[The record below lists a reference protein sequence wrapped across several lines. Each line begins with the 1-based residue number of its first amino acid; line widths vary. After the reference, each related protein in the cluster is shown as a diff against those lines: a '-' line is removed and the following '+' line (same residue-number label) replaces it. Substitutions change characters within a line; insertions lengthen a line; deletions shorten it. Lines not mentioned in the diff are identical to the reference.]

1 MCSPS
6 SNAAKIAESPILR
19 LSVYIQDRL
28 VAHLFRERDQ
38 YVLQYQPEVAAADF
52 VSLTMPVQATPW
64 LWPRDLH
71 PFFRQNLPEGYL
83 LSILRE
89 VLGSALDG
97 TDLSLLAI
105 VGRNG
110 IGRVTV
116 TPPRMQDGTPEQ
128 TLDLQALLH
137 EDFSPSY
144 FDDLVRRYARSA
156 VSGVVPKF
164 LAPQTPEDFQEA
176 RRVTLRTARYIV
188 KGSSN
193 LPYLAFN
200 EHHTLRVLARL
211 NKVPVAHTQL
221 SDDGQI
227 LLVERFD
234 VDARG
239 IPTHGLEDACS
250 LLGLPPHEKY
260 APSMERVLKAT
271 EAYLPDATRQ
281 AQVEQLGYHLL
292 TNFVVRNSDCHSKNI
307 ALYYTS
313 LDDVAFSP
321 VYDLVTTQAYDGF
334 RDSTPGLSIE
344 GRKSW
349 IPGKTLPH
357 FFASRLGISA
367 RRYAQMIEELCDSAV
382 EVARELA
389 KLARAETR
397 WRTVI
402 KNMLH
407 AWNHGM
413 RDVRNP
419 NSTVSLAPIMEKAG
433 FSDYEKPM
441 PAPRTGES
449 PLLAKRR
456 SSPRVRKR
464 KGETRG

>member
-1 MCSPS
+1 MKLAVFVQS
-6 SNAAKIAESPILR
+6 
-19 LSVYIQDRL
+19 RL

-38 YVLQYQPEVAAADF
+38 YVSQYEPGVDPADF
-52 VSLTMPVQATPW
+52 VSLTMPVQASPW

-97 TDLSLLAI
+97 TDLSLLAV

-116 TPPRMQDGTPEQ
+116 TPPQIQNGASEEP
-128 TLDLQALLH
+128 LDLKALLH
-137 EDFSPSY
+137 EDFSHKY

-156 VSGVVPKF
+156 VSGVIPKF
-164 LAPQTPEDFQEA
+164 LSPEATEEPLEA
-176 RRVTLRTARYIV
+176 GRATLRTARYVV

-200 EHHTLRVLARL
+200 EHHTMRVLARL

-221 SDDGQI
+221 SDDGQV

-234 VDARG
+234 VDAQG
-239 IPTHGLEDACS
+239 VPTHGLEDACS

-281 AQVEQLGYHLL
+281 MQLEQLGYHLL
-292 TNFVVRNSDCHSKNI
+292 TNFVIRNADCHSKNI

-313 LDDVAFSP
+313 LDDVALTP

-357 FFASRLGISA
+357 FFASRLGISS
-367 RRYAQMIEELCDSAV
+367 RRYSLMLEELCDSAV
-382 EVARELA
+382 EIARELA
-389 KLARAETR
+389 KLASVETR
-397 WRTVI
+397 WHSII

-407 AWNHGM
+407 AWDRGM
-413 RDVRNP
+413 QDVRNP
-419 NSTVSLAPIMEKAG
+419 NSTVSLAPVIKEAG
-433 FSDYEKPM
+433 FSDYDKPA
-441 PAPRTGES
+441 PAPRAGES

-464 KGETRG
+464 RGEPPT

>member
-1 MCSPS
+1 M
-6 SNAAKIAESPILR
+6 
-19 LSVYIQDRL
+19 

-38 YVLQYQPEVAAADF
+38 YVLQYQPAVAPADF
-52 VSLTMPVQATPW
+52 VSLTMPVQASPW

-97 TDLSLLAI
+97 TDLSLLAV

-116 TPPRMQDGTPEQ
+116 TPPQMQDHAPEES
-128 TLDLQALLH
+128 LDLKALLH
-137 EDFSPSY
+137 EDFSPKY

-164 LAPQTPEDFQEA
+164 LSPEVPEEPLQAA
-176 RRVTLRTARYIV
+176 RATLRTARYLV

-200 EHHTLRVLARL
+200 EHHTMRVLARL

-221 SDDGQI
+221 SDDGQV

-234 VDARG
+234 VDAQG
-239 IPTHGLEDACS
+239 APTHGLEDACS

-260 APSMERVLKAT
+260 APSMERVLRAT

-281 AQVEQLGYHLL
+281 TQLEQLGYHLL
-292 TNFVVRNSDCHSKNI
+292 TNFVIRNADCHSKNI

-313 LDDVAFSP
+313 LDDVAFTP

-349 IPGKTLPH
+349 MPGKTLPH
-357 FFASRLGISA
+357 FFASRLGISS
-367 RRYAQMIEELCDSAV
+367 RRYSLMLEELCDSAV

-389 KLARAETR
+389 KLARTETR
-397 WRTVI
+397 WQSII
-402 KNMLH
+402 KNMLY
-407 AWNHGM
+407 AWDRGM
-413 RDVRNP
+413 QDVRNP
-419 NSTVSLAPIMEKAG
+419 NPTVSLAPVIKEAG
-433 FSDYEKPM
+433 LSDYDKPA
-441 PAPRTGES
+441 PAPREGES

-456 SSPRVRKR
+456 SSPGVRKR
-464 KGETRG
+464 KGEPRT

>member
-6 SNAAKIAESPILR
+6 SNGARIAESSTLK
-19 LSVYIQDRL
+19 LSVFVQGRL

-38 YVLQYQPEVAAADF
+38 YVLQYEPAVAPADF
-52 VSLTMPVQATPW
+52 VSLTMPVQASPW
-64 LWPRDLH
+64 TWPRDLH

-83 LSILRE
+83 LSVLRE

-97 TDLSLLAI
+97 TDLSLLAV

-110 IGRVTV
+110 IGRITV
-116 TPPRMQDGTPEQ
+116 TPQPIQDRTPEEP
-128 TLDLQALLH
+128 LDVRALLH
-137 EDFSPSY
+137 EDFSPKY

-164 LAPQTPEDFQEA
+164 LSPDTPEEPLNA
-176 RRVTLRTARYIV
+176 GRVTLHTSRYIV

-211 NKVPVAHTQL
+211 NKVPVARTQL
-221 SDDGQI
+221 SDDGQV

-234 VDARG
+234 VNAQG
-239 IPTHGLEDACS
+239 APTHGLEDACS

-271 EAYLPDATRQ
+271 EAYLPDASRH
-281 AQVEQLGYHLL
+281 AQLEQLGYHLL
-292 TNFVVRNSDCHSKNI
+292 TNFVIRNADCHSKNI

-313 LDDVAFSP
+313 LDDVAYTP
-321 VYDLVTTQAYDGF
+321 VYDLVTSQAYDGF

-357 FFASRLGISA
+357 FFTSRLGIPSRQYA
-367 RRYAQMIEELCDSAV
+367 RMLEELCDSAV

-389 KLARAETR
+389 KLARTHTR
-397 WRTVI
+397 WRSIV
-402 KNMLH
+402 KNMLF
-407 AWNHGM
+407 AWDRGM
-413 RDVRNP
+413 QDVRNT
-419 NSTVSLAPIMEKAG
+419 NSTVSLAPVMRAAG
-433 FSDYEKPM
+433 FSDYEKPA

-464 KGETRG
+464 KGDPH

>member
-1 MCSPS
+1 
-6 SNAAKIAESPILR
+6 
-19 LSVYIQDRL
+19 
-28 VAHLFRERDQ
+28 
-38 YVLQYQPEVAAADF
+38 
-52 VSLTMPVQATPW
+52 
-64 LWPRDLH
+64 
-71 PFFRQNLPEGYL
+71 
-83 LSILRE
+83 
-89 VLGSALDG
+89 
-97 TDLSLLAI
+97 
-105 VGRNG
+105 
-110 IGRVTV
+110 
-116 TPPRMQDGTPEQ
+116 
-128 TLDLQALLH
+128 
-137 EDFSPSY
+137 
-144 FDDLVRRYARSA
+144 
-156 VSGVVPKF
+156 VPKF
-164 LAPQTPEDFQEA
+164 LPPQTQAQPLETGRA
-176 RRVTLRTARYIV
+176 TLRTSRYLV
-188 KGSSN
+188 KGSNN

-221 SDDGQI
+221 SDDGQV

-239 IPTHGLEDACS
+239 TPTHGLEDACS

-281 AQVEQLGYHLL
+281 AQLERLGYHLL
-292 TNFVVRNSDCHSKNI
+292 TNFVIRNADCHSKNI

-313 LDDVAFSP
+313 LDDVAFTP

-349 IPGKTLPH
+349 SPGKTLPH
-357 FFASRLGISA
+357 FFASRLGIPS
-367 RRYAQMIEELCDSAV
+367 RQYSLMLEELCDSAV

-389 KLARAETR
+389 QLASTETR
-397 WRTVI
+397 WHSII
-402 KNMLH
+402 KNMLYT
-407 AWNHGM
+407 WDRGM
-413 RDVRNP
+413 QDVRNH
-419 NSTVSLAPIMEKAG
+419 NSTTSLAPVMKEAG
-433 FSDYEKPM
+433 FSDYDKPA

-464 KGETRG
+464 KGEPRH

>member
-1 MCSPS
+1 M
-6 SNAAKIAESPILR
+6 
-19 LSVYIQDRL
+19 

-38 YVLQYQPEVAAADF
+38 YVLQYDPAVVPADF
-52 VSLTMPVQATPW
+52 VSLTMPVQASPW

-83 LSILRE
+83 LAILRE

-97 TDLSLLAI
+97 TDLSLLAV

-116 TPPRMQDGTPEQ
+116 TPPQMPDHAPEEP
-128 TLDLQALLH
+128 LDLKALLH
-137 EDFSPSY
+137 EDFSPRY

-156 VSGVVPKF
+156 VSGVMPKF
-164 LAPQTPEDFQEA
+164 LSPEAPEEPLKAA
-176 RRVTLRTARYIV
+176 RATLRTARYLV

-200 EHHTLRVLARL
+200 EHHTMRVLARL

-221 SDDGQI
+221 SDDGQV

-239 IPTHGLEDACS
+239 VPTHGLEDACS

-260 APSMERVLKAT
+260 SASMERVLKAT

-281 AQVEQLGYHLL
+281 TQLERLGYHLL
-292 TNFVVRNSDCHSKNI
+292 TNFVIRNADCHSKNV

-313 LDDVAFSP
+313 LDDVAFTP

-334 RDSTPGLSIE
+334 QDSTPGLSIE

-349 IPGKTLPH
+349 SPGKTLQH
-357 FFASRLGISA
+357 FFASRLGISS
-367 RRYAQMIEELCDSAV
+367 RRYSLMLEELCDSAV

-389 KLARAETR
+389 KLARTETR
-397 WRTVI
+397 WHSII
-402 KNMLH
+402 KNMLY
-407 AWNHGM
+407 AWDRGM

-419 NSTVSLAPIMEKAG
+419 NSTVSLAPVIKEAG
-433 FSDYEKPM
+433 LSDYDKPA
-441 PAPRTGES
+441 PAPRAGES

-464 KGETRG
+464 KGEPHT

>member
-1 MCSPS
+1 M
-6 SNAAKIAESPILR
+6 E
-19 LSVYIQDRL
+19 LSVLVQARP

-38 YVLQYQPEVAAADF
+38 YVLQYEPGVAPADF
-52 VSLTMPVQATPW
+52 VSLTMPVQASPW

-83 LSILRE
+83 LTVLRE

-97 TDLSLLAI
+97 TDLSLLAV

-116 TPPRMQDGTPEQ
+116 IPPQAWDPVREEPP
-128 TLDLQALLH
+128 DLKALLH
-137 EDFSPSY
+137 QDFDPRQ

-164 LAPQTPEDFQEA
+164 LSPQAPAEAPEPGRA
-176 RRVTLRTARYIV
+176 TLRTARYLV

-200 EHHTLRVLARL
+200 EHYTMRVLARL

-227 LLVERFD
+227 LLVKRFD
-234 VDARG
+234 VDAQG
-239 IPTHGLEDACS
+239 TPTHGMEDACS

-271 EAYLPDATRQ
+271 EAYLPDAARQ
-281 AQVEQLGYHLL
+281 AQLEQLGYHLL
-292 TNFVVRNSDCHSKNI
+292 TNFVVRNADCHSKNI

-313 LDDVAFSP
+313 LDDVAFTP
-321 VYDLVTTQAYDGF
+321 VYDLLTTQAYDGF
-334 RDSTPGLSIE
+334 RDSAPGLSIE
-344 GRKSW
+344 GRKTW
-349 IPGKTLPH
+349 APGKTLPH
-357 FFASRLGISA
+357 FFTSRLGISS
-367 RRYAQMIEELCDSAV
+367 RQYAQMLEELCDSAV
-382 EVARELA
+382 EVGRELA
-389 KLARAETR
+389 KLAGSEQR
-397 WRTVI
+397 WRGII

-407 AWNHGM
+407 AWDRGIQ
-413 RDVRNP
+413 DVRNP
-419 NSTVSLAPIMEKAG
+419 NSTVSLAPVIERAG
-433 FSDYEKPM
+433 FSDYDR
-441 PAPRTGES
+441 PAPAARTGES

-464 KGETRG
+464 KGELHT

>member
-1 MCSPS
+1 M
-6 SNAAKIAESPILR
+6 K
-19 LSVYIQDRL
+19 LSVFVQGRL
-28 VAHLFRERDQ
+28 IAHLFRERDH
-38 YVLQYQPEVAAADF
+38 YVLQYESEVVTADF
-52 VSLTMPVQATPW
+52 VSLTMPVQASPW

-97 TDLSLLAI
+97 TDLSLLAV

-116 TPPRMQDGTPEQ
+116 TPPMQDRAPEEP
-128 TLDLQALLH
+128 LDLKALLH
-137 EDFSPSY
+137 EDFSSNY
-144 FDDLVRRYARSA
+144 FDNLVRRYARSA

-164 LAPQTPEDFQEA
+164 LSPEAPEA
-176 RRVTLRTARYIV
+176 PREGGRATLRTARYLV

-221 SDDGQI
+221 SDDGQV

-234 VDARG
+234 VNAHG
-239 IPTHGLEDACS
+239 IATHGLEDACS

-281 AQVEQLGYHLL
+281 AQLEQLGYHLL
-292 TNFVVRNSDCHSKNI
+292 TNFVVRNADCHSKNI
-307 ALYYTS
+307 ALYYTC
-313 LDDVAFSP
+313 LDDVAFTP
-321 VYDLVTTQAYDGF
+321 VCDLVTGQAYEGF

-344 GRKSW
+344 GRKTW
-349 IPGKTLPH
+349 VPGKTLPH
-357 FFASRLGISA
+357 FFASRLGIAS
-367 RRYAQMIEELCDSAV
+367 RRYSQMLEELCDAAV
-382 EVARELA
+382 EVGRELA
-389 KLARAETR
+389 KLASGEKR
-397 WRTVI
+397 WRSII
-402 KNMLH
+402 KNMLY
-407 AWNHGM
+407 AWDRGM
-413 RDVRNP
+413 EDVRNP
-419 NSTVSLAPIMEKAG
+419 STTVSLAAVIKEAG
-433 FSDYEKPM
+433 FSDYDKPA
-441 PAPRTGES
+441 PAPRAGES

-456 SSPRVRKR
+456 SRPRVRKR
-464 KGETRG
+464 KGKTHT

>member
-1 MCSPS
+1 M
-6 SNAAKIAESPILR
+6 K
-19 LSVYIQDRL
+19 LSVFVQGRL
-28 VAHLFRERDQ
+28 IAHLFRERDH
-38 YVLQYQPEVAAADF
+38 YVLQYESEVVPADF
-52 VSLTMPVQATPW
+52 VSLTMPVQASPW

-97 TDLSLLAI
+97 TDLSLLAV
-105 VGRNG
+105 VGGNA

-116 TPPRMQDGTPEQ
+116 TPPMQDRTPEEP
-128 TLDLQALLH
+128 LDLKALLH
-137 EDFSPSY
+137 EDFSPNY

-164 LAPQTPEDFQEA
+164 LSPEAPEA
-176 RRVTLRTARYIV
+176 PREAGRATLRTARYLV

-221 SDDGQI
+221 SDDGQV

-234 VDARG
+234 VNAHG
-239 IPTHGLEDACS
+239 IATHGLEDACS

-281 AQVEQLGYHLL
+281 AQLEQLGYHLL
-292 TNFVVRNSDCHSKNI
+292 TNFVVRNADCHSKNI
-307 ALYYTS
+307 ALYYTC
-313 LDDVAFSP
+313 LDDVAFTP
-321 VYDLVTTQAYDGF
+321 VYDLVTGQAYEGL

-344 GRKSW
+344 GRKIW
-349 IPGKTLPH
+349 FPGKTLPH
-357 FFASRLGISA
+357 FFASRLGIAS
-367 RRYAQMIEELCDSAV
+367 RRYSQMLEELCDSAV
-382 EVARELA
+382 EVGRELA
-389 KLARAETR
+389 KLAISEKR
-397 WRTVI
+397 WRSII
-402 KNMLH
+402 KNMLY
-407 AWNHGM
+407 AWDRGM
-413 RDVRNP
+413 QDVRNP
-419 NSTVSLAPIMEKAG
+419 NSTVSLAAVIKEAG
-433 FSDYEKPM
+433 FSDYDK
-441 PAPRTGES
+441 PAPAPHTGES

-464 KGETRG
+464 KGKTHT

>member
-1 MCSPS
+1 M
-6 SNAAKIAESPILR
+6 
-19 LSVYIQDRL
+19 
-28 VAHLFRERDQ
+28 VARLFRERDQ
-38 YVLQYQPEVAAADF
+38 YVLQYDPVVVPADF
-52 VSLTMPVQATPW
+52 VSLTMPVQASPW

-97 TDLSLLAI
+97 TDLSLLAV

-116 TPPRMQDGTPEQ
+116 TPPQMQGPVPEEP
-128 TLDLQALLH
+128 LDLKALLH
-137 EDFSPSY
+137 EDFSPRY

-164 LAPQTPEDFQEA
+164 LSPEAPEALPEA
-176 RRVTLRTARYIV
+176 GRTTLRTARYLV

-200 EHHTLRVLARL
+200 EHHTMRVLARL
-211 NKVPVAHTQL
+211 NKVPVADTQL
-221 SDDGQI
+221 SDDGQV

-281 AQVEQLGYHLL
+281 RQLEQLGYHLL
-292 TNFVVRNSDCHSKNI
+292 TNFVVRNADCHSKNI

-313 LDDVAFSP
+313 LDDVAFTP

-349 IPGKTLPH
+349 SPGKTLPH
-357 FFASRLGISA
+357 FFASRLGISS
-367 RRYAQMIEELCDSAV
+367 RRYSLMLEELCDSAV

-389 KLARAETR
+389 KLASTETR
-397 WRTVI
+397 WHSII
-402 KNMLH
+402 KNMLF
-407 AWNHGM
+407 AWDRGM
-413 RDVRNP
+413 QDVRNP
-419 NSTVSLAPIMEKAG
+419 NSTVSLAPVIKEAG
-433 FSDYEKPM
+433 LSDYDMPA

-464 KGETRG
+464 KGERAPE

>member
-1 MCSPS
+1 M
-6 SNAAKIAESPILR
+6 NLVVFVQGR
-19 LSVYIQDRL
+19 R

-38 YVLQYQPEVAAADF
+38 YVLQYESGVAPADF
-52 VSLTMPVQATPW
+52 VSLTMPVQASPW

-97 TDLSLLAI
+97 TDLSLLAV
-105 VGRNG
+105 VGRNS
-110 IGRVTV
+110 IGRVAV
-116 TPPRMQDGTPEQ
+116 TPPQMQGPGPEDP
-128 TLDLQALLH
+128 LDLQALLH
-137 EDFSPSY
+137 EDFSPQY

-164 LAPQTPEDFQEA
+164 LSPEASDEPREMGRA
-176 RRVTLRTARYIV
+176 TLRTARYLV
-188 KGSSN
+188 KGSGN

-200 EHHTLRVLARL
+200 EHYTLRVLARL
-211 NKVPVAHTQL
+211 DKVPVAHTQL
-221 SDDGQI
+221 SDDGQV

-239 IPTHGLEDACS
+239 VPSHGFEDACS

-271 EAYLPDATRQ
+271 AAYLPGDIHQ
-281 AQVEQLGYHLL
+281 AQLERLGYHLL
-292 TNFVVRNSDCHSKNI
+292 TNFVVRNADCHSKNI

-313 LDDVAFSP
+313 PDDVAFTP

-344 GRKSW
+344 GRKTW

-357 FFASRLGISA
+357 FFASRLGISS
-367 RRYAQMIEELCDSAV
+367 RRYAQMVEELCDSAV
-382 EVARELA
+382 AVGRELA
-389 KLARAETR
+389 KLAGSEQR
-397 WRTVI
+397 WRGII
-402 KNMLH
+402 KNMLYAWERGIH
-407 AWNHGM
+407 A
-413 RDVRNP
+413 VRNS
-419 NSTVSLAPIMEKAG
+419 NSTVSLAPVIQEAG
-433 FSDYEKPM
+433 FSDYDKAA

-464 KGETRG
+464 KGESRT

>member
-1 MCSPS
+1 M
-6 SNAAKIAESPILR
+6 
-19 LSVYIQDRL
+19 

-38 YVLQYQPEVAAADF
+38 YVLQYQPAVAPADF
-52 VSLTMPVQATPW
+52 VSLTMPVQASPW

-97 TDLSLLAI
+97 TDLSLLAV

-116 TPPRMQDGTPEQ
+116 TPPRMQDHAPEES
-128 TLDLQALLH
+128 LDLKALLH
-137 EDFSPSY
+137 EDFSPKY

-164 LAPQTPEDFQEA
+164 LSPEVPEEPLQAA
-176 RRVTLRTARYIV
+176 RATLRTARYLV

-200 EHHTLRVLARL
+200 EHHTMRVLARL

-221 SDDGQI
+221 SDDGQV

-234 VDARG
+234 VDAQG
-239 IPTHGLEDACS
+239 APTHGLEDACS

-260 APSMERVLKAT
+260 APSMERVLRAT

-281 AQVEQLGYHLL
+281 TQLEQLGYHLL
-292 TNFVVRNSDCHSKNI
+292 TNFVIRNADCHSKNI

-313 LDDVAFSP
+313 LDDVAFTP

-349 IPGKTLPH
+349 MPGKTLPH
-357 FFASRLGISA
+357 FFASRLGISS
-367 RRYAQMIEELCDSAV
+367 RRYSLMLEELCDSAV

-389 KLARAETR
+389 KLARTETR
-397 WRTVI
+397 WQSII
-402 KNMLH
+402 KNMLY
-407 AWNHGM
+407 AWDRGM
-413 RDVRNP
+413 QDVRNP
-419 NSTVSLAPIMEKAG
+419 NSTVSLAPVIKEAG
-433 FSDYEKPM
+433 FSDYDKPA
-441 PAPRTGES
+441 PAPRAGES

-464 KGETRG
+464 KGEPRT

>member
-1 MCSPS
+1 M
-6 SNAAKIAESPILR
+6 K
-19 LSVYIQDRL
+19 LSVFACGRL

-38 YVLQYQPEVAAADF
+38 YVLQYEPGVAAADF
-52 VSLTMPVQATPW
+52 VSLTMPVQASPW

-97 TDLSLLAI
+97 TDLSLLAV

-116 TPPRMQDGTPEQ
+116 TPPQVQGHAPREP
-128 TLDLQALLH
+128 LDLKALLH
-137 EDFSPSY
+137 DDFSPVY
-144 FDDLVRRYARSA
+144 FDQLVRRYARSA

-164 LAPQTPEDFQEA
+164 LSPEIAEGPPEPG
-176 RRVTLRTARYIV
+176 RVTLRTARYLV

-193 LPYLAFN
+193 LPYMAFN
-200 EHHTLRVLARL
+200 EHHTMRVLARL

-234 VDARG
+234 VDAHG
-239 IPTHGLEDACS
+239 VPTHGLEDACS

-260 APSMERVLKAT
+260 APSVERVLKAT

-281 AQVEQLGYHLL
+281 AQLERLGYQLL
-292 TNFVVRNSDCHSKNI
+292 TNFVVRNADCHSKNI

-313 LDDVAFSP
+313 LDDVAFTP
-321 VYDLVTTQAYDGF
+321 IYDLLTTQAYDGF

-344 GRKSW
+344 GRKTW
-349 IPGKTLPH
+349 IAGKTLPH
-357 FFASRLGISA
+357 FFTSRLGISS
-367 RRYAQMIEELCDSAV
+367 RQYSRMLEELCDSAV
-382 EVARELA
+382 EVGRELA
-389 KLARAETR
+389 QLASGETR
-397 WRTVI
+397 WRGII

-407 AWNHGM
+407 AWDRGI
-413 RDVRNP
+413 RDVRDL
-419 NSTVSLAPIMEKAG
+419 NSTVSLASVAKEAG
-433 FSDYEKPM
+433 FSDYDE
-441 PAPRTGES
+441 PAPAQRTGES

-456 SSPRVRKR
+456 SSPRVRRR
-464 KGETRG
+464 KEESRT

>member
-1 MCSPS
+1 MG
-6 SNAAKIAESPILR
+6 
-19 LSVYIQDRL
+19 IQGRQ

-38 YVLQYQPEVAAADF
+38 YVLQYQPATAPAAF
-52 VSLTMPVQATPW
+52 VSLTMPVQASPW

-83 LSILRE
+83 LTILRE
-89 VLGSALDG
+89 MLGSALDG
-97 TDLSLLAI
+97 TDLSLLAV

-116 TPPRMQDGTPEQ
+116 TPPQTQDRATEES
-128 TLDLQALLH
+128 LDLEALLH
-137 EDFSPSY
+137 ADFSPKY

-164 LAPQTPEDFQEA
+164 LSPDLTGEPQEPG
-176 RRVTLRTARYIV
+176 RMTLRTDRYVV
-188 KGSSN
+188 KGSSS

-200 EHHTLRVLARL
+200 EHHTMRVLARL
-211 NKVPVAHTQL
+211 NKVPVARTQL
-221 SDDGQI
+221 SDDGQV

-234 VDARG
+234 VDAHG
-239 IPTHGLEDACS
+239 IPSHGLEDACS

-271 EAYLPDATRQ
+271 EAYLPGATRQ
-281 AQVEQLGYHLL
+281 AQLEQLGYHLL
-292 TNFVVRNSDCHSKNI
+292 ANFVVRNADCHSKNI

-313 LDDVAFSP
+313 LDDVAFTP

-357 FFASRLGISA
+357 FFASRLGISS
-367 RRYAQMIEELCDSAV
+367 RRYSQMLEELCDCAV
-382 EVARELA
+382 EVGRDLA
-389 KLARAETR
+389 KLAGSEQR
-397 WRTVI
+397 WHNII

-407 AWNHGM
+407 AWDRGM
-413 RDVRNP
+413 QDTRNT
-419 NSTVSLAPIMEKAG
+419 NSTVSLAPIIEEAG
-433 FSDYEKPM
+433 FSDFQKPV
-441 PAPRTGES
+441 PATRTGES

-464 KGETRG
+464 KRNPP

>member
-1 MCSPS
+1 M
-6 SNAAKIAESPILR
+6 K
-19 LSVYIQDRL
+19 LSVFVQGRL
-28 VAHLFRERDQ
+28 IAHLFRERDH
-38 YVLQYQPEVAAADF
+38 YVLQYESEVVPADF
-52 VSLTMPVQATPW
+52 VSLTMPVQASPW

-97 TDLSLLAI
+97 TDLSLLAV

-116 TPPRMQDGTPEQ
+116 TPPMQDRAPEEP
-128 TLDLQALLH
+128 LDLKALLH
-137 EDFSPSY
+137 EDFSPNY
-144 FDDLVRRYARSA
+144 FDGLVRRYARSA

-164 LAPQTPEDFQEA
+164 LSPEAPEA
-176 RRVTLRTARYIV
+176 PREAARATLRTARYLV

-200 EHHTLRVLARL
+200 EHHTLRVLAQL

-221 SDDGQI
+221 SDDGQV

-234 VDARG
+234 VNAHG
-239 IPTHGLEDACS
+239 IATHGLEDACS

-281 AQVEQLGYHLL
+281 AQLEQLGYHLL
-292 TNFVVRNSDCHSKNI
+292 TNFVVRNADCHSKNI
-307 ALYYTS
+307 ALYYTC
-313 LDDVAFSP
+313 LDDVAFTP
-321 VYDLVTTQAYDGF
+321 VYDLVTGQAYEGL

-344 GRKSW
+344 GRKTW
-349 IPGKTLPH
+349 VPGKTLPH
-357 FFASRLGISA
+357 FFASRLGIAS
-367 RRYAQMIEELCDSAV
+367 RRYSQMLEELCDSAV
-382 EVARELA
+382 EVGRELA
-389 KLARAETR
+389 KLAGSEKR
-397 WRTVI
+397 WRSII
-402 KNMLH
+402 KNMLY
-407 AWNHGM
+407 AWDRGM
-413 RDVRNP
+413 QDVRNP
-419 NSTVSLAPIMEKAG
+419 NTTVSLAAVIKEAG
-433 FSDYEKPM
+433 FSDYDK
-441 PAPRTGES
+441 PAPAPHTGES

-464 KGETRG
+464 KGKTHT

>member
-1 MCSPS
+1 M
-6 SNAAKIAESPILR
+6 
-19 LSVYIQDRL
+19 VQGRL

-38 YVLQYQPEVAAADF
+38 YVLQYESVAASADF
-52 VSLTMPVQATPW
+52 VSLTMPVQASPW

-83 LSILRE
+83 LAILRE
-89 VLGSALDG
+89 VMGSALDG

-105 VGRNG
+105 VGRHG

-116 TPPRMQDGTPEQ
+116 TPPQMQNRTSEEP
-128 TLDLQALLH
+128 LDVQSLLH
-137 EDFSPSY
+137 EDFSPEY

-164 LAPQTPEDFQEA
+164 LSPQTPEQPLEVGRA
-176 RRVTLRTARYIV
+176 ILRTSRYLV
-188 KGSSN
+188 KGSGN

-200 EHHTLRVLARL
+200 EHYTMRVLARL

-239 IPTHGLEDACS
+239 LPTHGLEDACG

-281 AQVEQLGYHLL
+281 TQLEQLGYHLL
-292 TNFVVRNSDCHSKNI
+292 TNFVIRNADCHAKNI
-307 ALYYTS
+307 ALHYTS
-313 LDDVAFSP
+313 LDDVAFTP

-357 FFASRLGISA
+357 FFTSRLGIPS
-367 RRYAQMIEELCDSAV
+367 RRYSLMLEELCDSAV
-382 EVARELA
+382 AVARELA
-389 KLARAETR
+389 KLASTETR
-397 WRTVI
+397 WRSIV

-407 AWNHGM
+407 AWDRGM
-413 RDVRNP
+413 QDVQ
-419 NSTVSLAPIMEKAG
+419 SQKSKVTLAPVIKKAG
-433 FSDYEKPM
+433 FSDYERPA

-449 PLLAKRR
+449 ALLGKRR

-464 KGETRG
+464 KGEPHR

>member
-1 MCSPS
+1 M
-6 SNAAKIAESPILR
+6 R
-19 LSVYIQDRL
+19 LAVLVQGRQ

-38 YVLQYQPEVAAADF
+38 YVLQYDPGVAPADF
-52 VSLTMPVQATPW
+52 VSLTMPVQASPW

-89 VLGSALDG
+89 ILGSALDG
-97 TDLSLLAI
+97 TDLSLLAV

-110 IGRVTV
+110 IGRVTAI
-116 TPPRMQDGTPEQ
+116 PPQAQGHAPEEP
-128 TLDLQALLH
+128 LDLKALLH
-137 EDFSPSY
+137 EDFSPKY

-164 LAPQTPEDFQEA
+164 LSPEALEEPLGQGRA
-176 RRVTLRTARYIV
+176 TLRTARYLV

-193 LPYLAFN
+193 LPYLALN
-200 EHHTLRVLARL
+200 EHHTMQVLARL
-211 NKVPVAHTQL
+211 NKVPVAHTQV
-221 SDDGQI
+221 SDDGQV

-239 IPTHGLEDACS
+239 SLTHGLEDACS

-281 AQVEQLGYHLL
+281 VQLKQLGYHLL
-292 TNFVVRNSDCHSKNI
+292 ANFVVRNADCHSKNI

-313 LDDVAFSP
+313 LDDVAFTP
-321 VYDLVTTQAYDGF
+321 VFDLLTTQAYDGF
-334 RDSTPGLSIE
+334 RDGSPGLSIE
-344 GRKSW
+344 GRKTW
-349 IPGKTLPH
+349 NPGKTLPH
-357 FFASRLGISA
+357 FFTSRLGISS
-367 RRYAQMIEELCDSAV
+367 RMYWQMLEELCDSAV
-382 EVARELA
+382 DVGRELT
-389 KLARAETR
+389 KLAGSEKR
-397 WRTVI
+397 WQGII

-407 AWNHGM
+407 AWDRGIH
-413 RDVRNP
+413 DVRNP
-419 NSTVSLAPIMEKAG
+419 NSTVSLAPVIEAAG
-433 FSDYEKPM
+433 FSDYDRPA

-464 KGETRG
+464 KGESRPE

>member
-1 MCSPS
+1 M
-6 SNAAKIAESPILR
+6 N
-19 LSVYIQDRL
+19 LSVSVKARL

-38 YVLQYQPEVAAADF
+38 YVLQYQPAVSPEDF
-52 VSLTMPVQATPW
+52 VSLTMPVQASPW

-89 VLGSALDG
+89 ILGSGLDG
-97 TDLSLLAI
+97 TDLSLLAV

-116 TPPRMQDGTPEQ
+116 TPPQMHERAPEEP
-128 TLDLQALLH
+128 LDLKALLH
-137 EDFSPSY
+137 EDISPKY

-164 LAPQTPEDFQEA
+164 LSPEAPDEPLEA
-176 RRVTLRTARYIV
+176 ARATLRTARYLV

-200 EHHTLRVLARL
+200 EHHTMRVLARL

-221 SDDGQI
+221 SDDGQV

-239 IPTHGLEDACS
+239 VPTHGLEDACS

-281 AQVEQLGYHLL
+281 TQLEHLGYHLL
-292 TNFVVRNSDCHSKNI
+292 TNFVIRNADCHSKNI

-313 LDDVAFSP
+313 LDDVAFTP

-334 RDSTPGLSIE
+334 RDSAPGLSID

-349 IPGKTLPH
+349 SPGKTLPH
-357 FFASRLGISA
+357 FFASRLGISS
-367 RRYAQMIEELCDSAV
+367 RRYSLMLEELCDSAV

-389 KLARAETR
+389 KLANTETR
-397 WRTVI
+397 WHSVI
-402 KNMLH
+402 KNMLY
-407 AWNHGM
+407 AWERGM
-413 RDVRNP
+413 QDMRNP
-419 NSTVSLAPIMEKAG
+419 NSTVSLAPVIKEAG
-433 FSDYEKPM
+433 FSDYDKPP

-464 KGETRG
+464 KGEQ

>member
-1 MCSPS
+1 MYWLN
-6 SNAAKIAESPILR
+6 SNAAKSPRGSPLN
-19 LSVYIQDRL
+19 LTVGIQGRL

-38 YVLQYQPEVAAADF
+38 YVLQYQPAVASADF
-52 VSLTMPVQATPW
+52 VSLTMPVQASPW

-83 LSILRE
+83 LSIVRE

-97 TDLSLLAI
+97 TDLSLLAV

-116 TPPRMQDGTPEQ
+116 TPPQIQSRTPEEP
-128 TLDLQALLH
+128 LDLKALLH
-137 EDFSPSY
+137 EDFSPQY
-144 FDDLVRRYARSA
+144 FDHLVRRYARSA

-164 LAPQTPEDFQEA
+164 LSPELPEQTPDTS
-176 RRVTLRTARYIV
+176 RMTLRTDRYLV
-188 KGSSN
+188 KGSGN

-200 EHHTLRVLARL
+200 EHHTMRVLGRL
-211 NKVPVAHTQL
+211 DKVPVARTQL
-221 SDDGQI
+221 SDDGQV

-234 VDARG
+234 VDDQG

-260 APSMERVLKAT
+260 APSMERVLRAT

-281 AQVEQLGYHLL
+281 AQFEQLGYHLL
-292 TNFVVRNSDCHSKNI
+292 TNFVVRNADCHSKNI

-313 LDDVAFSP
+313 LEDVAYTP

-334 RDSTPGLSIE
+334 RDSTPGLTIE

-357 FFASRLGISA
+357 FFASRLGVSS
-367 RRYAQMIEELCDSAV
+367 RRYSNMLEELCDSAV
-382 EVARELA
+382 EIARELA
-389 KLARAETR
+389 KLARTETR
-397 WRTVI
+397 WRGII

-407 AWNHGM
+407 TWDRGM
-413 RDVRNP
+413 QDVRAP
-419 NSTVSLAPIMEKAG
+419 NSTVSLAPVIKKAG
-433 FSDYEKPM
+433 FSDYEKPA

-464 KGETRG
+464 KGESPR

>member
-6 SNAAKIAESPILR
+6 SSVVKTAEIPTLR
-19 LSVYIQDRL
+19 LSVFVQGRL

-38 YVLQYQPEVAAADF
+38 YVLQYEPAVASADF
-52 VSLTMPVQATPW
+52 VSLTMPVQASPW

-83 LSILRE
+83 LAILRE

-97 TDLSLLAI
+97 TDLSLLAV

-116 TPPRMQDGTPEQ
+116 RPPQIQNRTPEEP
-128 TLDLQALLH
+128 LDLQALLH
-137 EDFSPSY
+137 EDFSPKY

-164 LAPQTPEDFQEA
+164 LSPQTPEQLMEA
-176 RRVTLRTARYIV
+176 DRVALRTSRYLV
-188 KGSSN
+188 KGSNN

-200 EHHTLRVLARL
+200 EHHTMRVLARL

-221 SDDGQI
+221 SDDGQV

-234 VDARG
+234 VDSQG
-239 IPTHGLEDACS
+239 VPTHGLEDACS

-281 AQVEQLGYHLL
+281 TQLEQLGYHLL
-292 TNFVVRNSDCHSKNI
+292 TNFVIRNADCHSKNI
-307 ALYYTS
+307 ALYYTD
-313 LDDVAFSP
+313 LDDVSFTP
-321 VYDLVTTQAYDGF
+321 VYDLLTTQAYDGF

-357 FFASRLGISA
+357 FFTSRLGISS
-367 RRYAQMIEELCDSAV
+367 RRYSLMLEELCDSAV
-382 EVARELA
+382 EVARDLA
-389 KLARAETR
+389 KLASTETR
-397 WRTVI
+397 WYSII

-407 AWNHGM
+407 AWDRGMQDM
-413 RDVRNP
+413 RDP
-419 NSTVSLAPIMEKAG
+419 KSTLSLAPVIKKAG
-433 FSDYEKPM
+433 FSDYEKPAA
-441 PAPRTGES
+441 APRTGES

-464 KGETRG
+464 KRESRH

>member
-1 MCSPS
+1 M
-6 SNAAKIAESPILR
+6 K
-19 LSVYIQDRL
+19 LSVDVQGRL

-38 YVLQYQPEVAAADF
+38 YVLQYQPVVASADF
-52 VSLTMPVQATPW
+52 VSLTMPVQASPW
-64 LWPRDLH
+64 IWPRDLH

-89 VLGSALDG
+89 MLGSALDG
-97 TDLSLLAI
+97 TDLSLLAV

-110 IGRVTV
+110 IGRVTA
-116 TPPRMQDGTPEQ
+116 TPPQMQTRAPQEP
-128 TLDLQALLH
+128 LDLKALLH
-137 EDFSPSY
+137 ADFSPKY

-164 LAPQTPEDFQEA
+164 LSPEGLEEPLETG
-176 RRVTLRTARYIV
+176 RTTLRIERYLV

-193 LPYLAFN
+193 LPYMAFN
-200 EHHTLRVLARL
+200 EHHTMRVLRRL
-211 NKVPVAHTQL
+211 NKVPVARTQL
-221 SDDGQI
+221 SDDGQV

-234 VDARG
+234 VNARG

-281 AQVEQLGYHLL
+281 AQLEQLGYHLL
-292 TNFVVRNSDCHSKNI
+292 TNFVVRNADCHSKNI

-313 LDDVAFSP
+313 LDDVAYTP

-357 FFASRLGISA
+357 FFASRLGISS
-367 RRYAQMIEELCDSAV
+367 RRYSHMLEELCESAV

-389 KLARAETR
+389 RLASAETR
-397 WRTVI
+397 WRGII

-407 AWNHGM
+407 AWNRGM
-413 RDVRNP
+413 QDARAP
-419 NSTVSLAPIMEKAG
+419 NSSVSLAPVIKKAG
-433 FSDYEKPM
+433 FSDYEKPA
-441 PAPRTGES
+441 PAPRSGES

-464 KGETRG
+464 KGESRA

>member
-1 MCSPS
+1 M
-6 SNAAKIAESPILR
+6 E
-19 LSVYIQDRL
+19 LSVL
-28 VAHLFRERDQ
+28 VQGRSVARLFRERDQ
-38 YVLQYQPEVAAADF
+38 YVLQYEPRAAAVDF
-52 VSLTMPVQATPW
+52 VSLTMPVQASPW

-89 VLGSALDG
+89 TLGSALDG
-97 TDLSLLAI
+97 TDLSLLAV

-116 TPPRMQDGTPEQ
+116 TPPHMRESAVDEP
-128 TLDLQALLH
+128 LDLKALLH
-137 EDFSPSY
+137 EDFSPNY
-144 FDDLVRRYARSA
+144 FDELVRRYARSA

-164 LAPQTPEDFQEA
+164 LSAEPPDEAPPRGRT
-176 RRVTLRTARYIV
+176 TLRTSRYIV

-200 EHHTLRVLARL
+200 EHHTMRVLARL

-234 VDARG
+234 VDEQG
-239 IPTHGLEDACS
+239 VPTHGLEDACS

-271 EAYLPDATRQ
+271 QTYLPGDTSDAQ
-281 AQVEQLGYHLL
+281 LEQLGYHLL
-292 TNFVVRNSDCHSKNI
+292 TNFIVRNADCHSKNV

-313 LDDVAFSP
+313 LDDVAFTP
-321 VYDLVTTQAYDGF
+321 VYDLVTTQAYDGL
-334 RDSTPGLSIE
+334 RDSAPGLSIE
-344 GRKSW
+344 GRKTW

-357 FFASRLGISA
+357 FFTSRLRISS
-367 RRYAQMIEELCDSAV
+367 RRYSQMLEELCGSAV
-382 EVARELA
+382 EVGRELT
-389 KLARAETR
+389 KLATSEKR
-397 WRTVI
+397 WQGIV

-407 AWNHGM
+407 AWDRGIQDM
-413 RDVRNP
+413 RHSS
-419 NSTVSLAPIMEKAG
+419 STVSLAPVIKAER
-433 FSDYEKPM
+433 FSDYDRPA

-456 SSPRVRKR
+456 NRPRVRKR
-464 KGETRG
+464 KGE

>member
-1 MCSPS
+1 M
-6 SNAAKIAESPILR
+6 K
-19 LSVYIQDRL
+19 LSVFVQGRL
-28 VAHLFRERDQ
+28 IAHLFRERDH
-38 YVLQYQPEVAAADF
+38 YVLQYESEVVPADF
-52 VSLTMPVQATPW
+52 VSLTMPVQASPW

-97 TDLSLLAI
+97 TDLSLLAV
-105 VGRNG
+105 VGGNA

-116 TPPRMQDGTPEQ
+116 TPPMQDRTPEEP
-128 TLDLQALLH
+128 LDLKALLH
-137 EDFSPSY
+137 EDFSPNY

-164 LAPQTPEDFQEA
+164 LSPEAPEA
-176 RRVTLRTARYIV
+176 PREAGRATLRTARYLV

-221 SDDGQI
+221 SDDGQV

-234 VDARG
+234 VNAHG
-239 IPTHGLEDACS
+239 IATHGLEDACS

-281 AQVEQLGYHLL
+281 AQLEQLGYHLL
-292 TNFVVRNSDCHSKNI
+292 TNFVVRNADCHSKNI
-307 ALYYTS
+307 ALYYTC
-313 LDDVAFSP
+313 LDDVAFTP
-321 VYDLVTTQAYDGF
+321 VYDLVTGQAYEGF

-344 GRKSW
+344 GRKIW
-349 IPGKTLPH
+349 FPGKTLPH
-357 FFASRLGISA
+357 FFASRLGIAS
-367 RRYAQMIEELCDSAV
+367 RRYSQMLEELCDSAV
-382 EVARELA
+382 EVGRELA
-389 KLARAETR
+389 KLAISEKR
-397 WRTVI
+397 WRSII
-402 KNMLH
+402 KNMLY
-407 AWNHGM
+407 AWDRGM
-413 RDVRNP
+413 QDVRNP
-419 NSTVSLAPIMEKAG
+419 NSTVSLAAVIKEAG
-433 FSDYEKPM
+433 FSDYDKPA

-464 KGETRG
+464 KGKTHT